1 MNRRRMNLLKDLIDL
16 LTGGDIHGTLI
27 AKKDRFFGGISQ
39 NVANRA
45 CHIAPPGHELVF
57 GVDPNVHG
65 VRDILKENLP
75 NMDMVNK
82 DVLGRGYAAKSCVS
96 CMINNNLQ

>member
-45 CHIAPPGHELVF
+45 CHIAPPGHKLVF
-57 GVDPNVHG
+57 GVDPKVHG
-65 VRDILKENLP
+65 VRDILKEYLACIC
-75 NMDMVNK
+75 MINK

-96 CMINNNLQ
+96 CMIYNNLQ